1 MKDKKPKLIVDPPAL
16 PCDSCIEL
24 NGKIFDNE
32 VVSVFCEH
40 NSVMALYVVG
50 RKRWVIL
57 NSVSKDEYESFV
69 KRAEARV
76 IDILDNLQ
84 NPLWN

>member
-16 PCDSCIEL
+16 PCDECIEIH
-24 NGKIFDNE
+24 GKIFDNE

-40 NSVMALYVVG
+40 NSVMALYIVG
-50 RKRWVIL
+50 REKWVIL
-57 NSVSKDEYESFV
+57 NQVSKEEYERFLQ
-69 KRAEARV
+69 RAEERV
-76 IDILDNLQ
+76 IDILNNLQ